1 MDEYLSAMTYQNLPR
16 RLLPFS
22 HSPQA
27 ERSLSSRAPEG
38 RVKLARVF
46 FVIVLLALGAACG
59 GAEGRA
65 GFPFALDLLGDSA
78 LIGGGVALYG
88 GSLLLQPLKPKPDR
102 TAVDP
107 GAIPFFDRAYPAQ
120 PSTALSTAGDDLA
133 LVTAALPLVL
143 LPGRSAG
150 EMLTIGV
157 MYVESLGLG
166 YGLDSLLKST
176 VVRYRPYAYATSTPA
191 DFSNS
196 DITASFPS
204 SHATLAFSAAVFA
217 GYVFDELNPGS
228 SLGPWVWVAGLGVAT
243 AASTLL
249 VASGD
254 HFISD
259 VVAGA
264 AIGAASGFL
273 VPFLHKRLPVVQ
285 TKAGDAI
292 SSVALDLG
300 GGGIGVRLSLRP

>member
-1 MDEYLSAMTYQNLPR
+1 MK
-16 RLLPFS
+16 
-22 HSPQA
+22 
-27 ERSLSSRAPEG
+27 RA
-38 RVKLARVF
+38 RIF
-46 FVIVLLALGAACG
+46 FVAILLALVASLG
-59 GAEGRA
+59 GAEGMSR
-65 GFPFALDLLGDSA
+65 FPFALDLPGDSA

-88 GSLLLQPLKPKPDR
+88 GSLLLQSLKPKPDR

-107 GAIPFFDRAYPAQ
+107 GAIPFFDRAYPSQ
-120 PSTALSTAGDDLA
+120 PSAALATAGGDIA

-143 LPGRSAG
+143 LPGRSGG

-166 YGLDSLLKST
+166 YGVDSLLKST
-176 VVRYRPYAYATSTPA
+176 IVRYRPYAYSTSTPA

-196 DITASFPS
+196 DITASFSS

-217 GYVFDELNPGS
+217 GYVYDELNPDS
-228 SLGPWVWVAGLGVAT
+228 RLGPWIWAAGLGVAT
-243 AASTLL
+243 AASALL

-273 VPFLHKRLPVVQ
+273 VPFLHKRLPVVSM
-285 TKAGDAI
+285 KAGDAV

-300 GGGIGVRLSLRP
+300 GGGIGVKLSLRP